1 MQDSHGFS
9 EETRNWLTVTLQRS
23 DIELSDIVIR
33 ETGKYVILGNE
44 QLKLYHT
51 LTRFEYIDNGI
62 YVSDKPSVWTRELE
76 AAKLCGK
83 SIICAFI
90 SNSNI
95 LIDTTELNSD
105 YLTGTLH
112 ADPNDQEVIIFPG
125 KYRVFHI

>member
-1 MQDSHGFS
+1 M
-9 EETRNWLTVTLQRS
+9 
-23 DIELSDIVIR
+23 
-33 ETGKYVILGNE
+33 ETGKYIILRNE

-51 LTRFEYIDNGI
+51 LTRFEYIDNGV

-76 AAKLCGK
+76 AAKRCGK
-83 SIICAFI
+83 FIIYSFI

-125 KYRVFHI
+125 TYRIFSV